1 MHERLLQQLLFIKEI
16 DKIKSII
23 RKSQHFSDE
32 NYENDAEHS
41 WHISMMALILSEY
54 SNVKIDIL
62 KVIKMLLIHDIVEID
77 AGDVYVY
84 DKTSFDCENEH
95 KAAERIFG
103 MLPDDQSK
111 EFLNLW
117 LEFEE
122 RSTPE
127 ARFSNAI
134 DRLQPVMQNID
145 HDCKTW
151 KSGLT
156 NHEKVINMN
165 EKIGDGSKALWDY
178 IKKEIDDAFRT
189 IDIQQENK

>member
-165 EKIGDGSKALWDY
+165 AKIGDGSKALWDY

>member
-1 MHERLLQQLLFIKEI
+1 MYQRLLHQLSFIKEI
-16 DKIKSII
+16 DKIKCII

-84 DKTSFDCENEH
+84 DKTPLDCENEH

-103 MLPDDQSK
+103 ILPDDQSK

-145 HDCKTW
+145 HGCKTW

-165 EKIGDGSKALWDY
+165 EKINDGSKALWDY

-189 IDIQQENK
+189 IDIQQEKK